1 MMRRNSCTPLAA
13 VVPAYPTS
21 SFASFQCCI
30 LLLLMAM
37 EPTGRPGCCSKTA
50 QCFCPRMWSMLLMVT
65 QKCMSGAF
73 YPLDG
78 FQHCFCPELSEVSP
92 TCCCHMLLPGLEHV
106 LVEEWTRGPSW
117 AHCAGVPSPGLA
129 SLSHA
134 FILRVSFFFSDCDDP
149 PPQLPPSLLPE
160 AP

>member
-1 MMRRNSCTPLAA
+1 MRRNSCTPLAA

-37 EPTGRPGCCSKTA
+37 EPTGRPGCFSKTA

-92 TCCCHMLLPGLEHV
+92 TGCCHMLLPGLEHV